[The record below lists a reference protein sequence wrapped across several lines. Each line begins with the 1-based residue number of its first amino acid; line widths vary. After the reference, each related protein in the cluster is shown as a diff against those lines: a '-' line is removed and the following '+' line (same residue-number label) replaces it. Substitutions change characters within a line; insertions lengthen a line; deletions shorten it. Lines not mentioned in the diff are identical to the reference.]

1 MKIESS
7 LVNQFFS
14 SITPEYSF
22 SKKKPPKAPD
32 YNNQNYWVAFPG
44 KKSVAL
50 LDPENELDIEQKD
63 VDCFFYSPYRFFFKR
78 MELRS

>member
-1 MKIESS
+1 MKIDSS

-50 LDPENELDIEQKD
+50 LDPENEQDIKQKD
-63 VDCFFYSPYRFFFKR
+63 VECLFIHPTGFF
-78 MELRS
+78 L